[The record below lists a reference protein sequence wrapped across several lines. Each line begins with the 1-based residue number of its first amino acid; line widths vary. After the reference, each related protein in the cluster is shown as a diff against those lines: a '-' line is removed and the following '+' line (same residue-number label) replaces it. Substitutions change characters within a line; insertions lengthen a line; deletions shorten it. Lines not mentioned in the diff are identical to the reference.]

1 MAIKHG
7 ELVTL
12 EELNPSSP
20 FFKQGA
26 SVRVTGKILEG
37 SAFLARTPR
46 ESPRISATLIVVS
59 QVVFHKVDVMM
70 QCQGGDAIQL
80 TEKELIIEMML
91 ASRKW
96 TCCGHGDSHGIGE
109 VVLAW
114 RGGGTS
120 ISNCSMLKGFF
131 ACLGGLIVKRDALL
145 QEYIVETAIAVVA
158 DGNAT
163 LKIDTQHLRDISFRI
178 GSTYQFIGEL
188 LIQPDNEA
196 RVGRIVDGIDL
207 SLYHQSLQLLRQF
220 QADHLNNSTS

>member
-12 EELNPSSP
+12 EQLNPSSP

-26 SVRVTGKILEG
+26 SVRVTGK
-37 SAFLARTPR
+37 
-46 ESPRISATLIVVS
+46 
-59 QVVFHKVDVMM
+59 
-70 QCQGGDAIQL
+70 
-80 TEKELIIEMML
+80 
-91 ASRKW
+91 
-96 TCCGHGDSHGIGE
+96 
-109 VVLAW
+109 
-114 RGGGTS
+114 
-120 ISNCSMLKGFF
+120 
-131 ACLGGLIVKRDALL
+131 L
-145 QEYIVETAIAVVA
+145 QEYTVETAIAVVA

-178 GSTYQFIGEL
+178 GSIYQLIGEL
-188 LIQPDNEA
+188 LIQPDNEAILQA

>member
-1 MAIKHG
+1 MEAMAINHG

-26 SVRVTGKILEG
+26 SVRVTGK
-37 SAFLARTPR
+37 TPR
-46 ESPRISATLIVVS
+46 GSPIITATLVVVS
-59 QVVFHKVDVMM
+59 QVVFHKKVVFVFE
-70 QCQGGDAIQL
+70 GGFQL
-80 TEKELIIEMML
+80 LSCSELEDKT
-91 ASRKW
+91 RWK
-96 TCCGHGDSHGIGE
+96 
-109 VVLAW
+109 
-114 RGGGTS
+114 
-120 ISNCSMLKGFF
+120 
-131 ACLGGLIVKRDALL
+131 L
-145 QEYIVETAIAVVA
+145 QEYTVETAIAVVA

-178 GSTYQFIGEL
+178 GSTYQLIGEL
-188 LIQPDNEA
+188 LIQPDNEAILQA

>member
-1 MAIKHG
+1 MVAPRGTTHPGTGSTREPNRLLDSVHICCPGKSSLLQHRTRIQAMAIKHG

-26 SVRVTGKILEG
+26 SVRVTGK
-37 SAFLARTPR
+37 
-46 ESPRISATLIVVS
+46 
-59 QVVFHKVDVMM
+59 
-70 QCQGGDAIQL
+70 
-80 TEKELIIEMML
+80 
-91 ASRKW
+91 
-96 TCCGHGDSHGIGE
+96 
-109 VVLAW
+109 
-114 RGGGTS
+114 
-120 ISNCSMLKGFF
+120 
-131 ACLGGLIVKRDALL
+131 L
-145 QEYIVETAIAVVA
+145 QEYIVETAIAVAA

-196 RVGRIVDGIDL
+196 ILQARVGRIVDGIDL